1 MMAQRSKIM
10 QLPPEIKERLDRELV
25 GRGFGDY
32 DAVTELINGLLAT
45 AGYEMQISKS
55 GVHRYGQVFEDKLA
69 AIRIATEQ
77 AKAITNDLGDDAGQ
91 MSAALI
97 SLVQEKCFSVLTKM
111 NDIDP
116 EKINFPKFAEAV
128 AKLNNASV
136 IQKRFQAEVEKK
148 AADAA
153 DRVAKIATTGG
164 LTGSTVQA
172 IRKEILGIA
181 S

>member
-1 MMAQRSKIM
+1 M
-10 QLPPEIKERLDRELV
+10 QLPSEIKERLDRELV
-25 GRGFGDY
+25 SRGFGDY
-32 DAVTELINGLLAT
+32 DAVADMINGLLAN

-55 GVHRYGQVFEDKLA
+55 GLHRYGQTFEDKLSA
-69 AIRIATEQ
+69 LRIATEQ
-77 AKAITNDLGDDAGQ
+77 AKAITNELGDDAGQ
-91 MSAALI
+91 MGAALT

-111 NDIDP
+111 ENIDP

-128 AKLNNASV
+128 AKINNASV
-136 IQKRFQAEVEKK
+136 IQKRFQAEVQKK
-148 AADAA
+148 ANEAA
-153 DRVAKIATTGG
+153 ERVAKIATTGG